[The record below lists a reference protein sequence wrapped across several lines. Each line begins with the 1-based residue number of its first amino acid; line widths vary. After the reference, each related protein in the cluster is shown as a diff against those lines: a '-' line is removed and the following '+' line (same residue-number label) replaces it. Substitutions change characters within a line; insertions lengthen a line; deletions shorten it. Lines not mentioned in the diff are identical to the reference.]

1 LRPEYATRTYTVGI
15 EASDDGRAWHTV
27 VPTAARSGSPIAL
40 PHALRT
46 RYLRLTTGSGKDG
59 YWEWTIE

>member
-1 LRPEYATRTYTVGI
+1 
-15 EASDDGRAWHTV
+15 V
-27 VPTAARSGSPIAL
+27 VPTAARSGSPIGL